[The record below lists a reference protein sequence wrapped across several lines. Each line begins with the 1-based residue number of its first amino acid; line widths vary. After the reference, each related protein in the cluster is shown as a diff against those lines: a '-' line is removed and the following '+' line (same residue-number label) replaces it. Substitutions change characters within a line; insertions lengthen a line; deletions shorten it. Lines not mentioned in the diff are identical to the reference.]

1 MSNSFSEL
9 GISPPIL
16 TALEEMGFEIPTE
29 VQSRAIPP
37 ILEGK
42 DMIVKSKTGSGKTAV
57 FGIPI
62 LQLTNPEENGP
73 QGLILTPTRELAVQV
88 DNDLKKMSKHL
99 KHKTTA
105 VYGQHSMNVET
116 QALEKGVTILT
127 GTPGRVYDHIS
138 NGKLNARQIKFLV
151 LDEADRMLDM
161 GFVDQVVKI
170 IRTLPR
176 ERVTLLFSA
185 TIPPE
190 IKRICSNFMRH
201 PETVEIES
209 QTKTVDTIKQIYYR
223 VEPNEKRTQLNRL
236 LLLECPESCMIFCN
250 TRVGVDQVQSFLSR
264 KGYASAALHGDIP
277 QSKRLKTIQ
286 QFKQGDLHLLVATDV
301 AARGIHIE
309 GLSLV
314 VNYDVPNE
322 KDSYVHRIGRTGR
335 AGHDGRAVT
344 LVTGEDIM
352 SLYEIE
358 EHIGAMIEEGQLPP
372 ESALDEKREAIDL
385 WLGSNN
391 EKYQKLMESAQ
402 SSGQSGRKR
411 SPRRR
416 PQGERPSG
424 TDTSASGEK
433 QSGSKPS
440 QQRQNQDGGRSPNK
454 NGQRRPRPEGGGTAA
469 RPVQEGSQTSGRSD
483 RRPAQKPSQSDGRPD
498 GRPAQQ
504 SSYRNNGRRDAGSPQ
519 QRAPRHGSKTQD
531 NPRYPG
537 RQPHPTDDARRSRDM
552 AAASNVSSKPNATG
566 SKTVMGSKPETNQE
580 PAQKKSLFKRLLG
593 RILGK

>member
-37 ILEGK
+37 ILAGK

-62 LQLTNPEENGP
+62 LQLTNPEETGP

-88 DNDLKKMSKHL
+88 DNDLKKMAKHL

-105 VYGQHSMNVET
+105 VYGQHSMNVEI

-138 NGKLNARQIKFLV
+138 NGKLNTRHIKFLV

-176 ERVTLLFSA
+176 DRVTLLFSA

-190 IKRICSNFMRH
+190 IKRICNNFMRQ

-209 QTKTVDTIKQIYYR
+209 PTKTVDTIQQIYYR

-236 LLLECPESCMIFCN
+236 LLLDCPESCMIFCN
-250 TRVGVDQVQSFLSR
+250 TRVAVDQVQSFLSR

-277 QSKRLKTIQ
+277 QGKRLKTIQ

-335 AGHDGRAVT
+335 AGNDGRAIT
-344 LVTGEDIM
+344 LVTSDDIM

-358 EHIGAMIEEGQLPP
+358 EHIGVMIEEGQLPP
-372 ESALDEKREAIDL
+372 ESALEEKKEAIDL
-385 WLGSNN
+385 WLGSNE
-391 EKYQKLMESAQ
+391 EKLQRLMEASQ
-402 SSGQSGRKR
+402 SSGQSSRKR
-411 SPRRR
+411 SRKR
-416 PQGERPSG
+416 PQGEKASG
-424 TDTSASGEK
+424 TQASSSEERHI
-433 QSGSKPS
+433 GSKPA
-440 QQRQNQDGGRSPNK
+440 QPKQAQDGGRAHGK
-454 NGQRRPRPEGGGTAA
+454 GQRKPRPEGSGAA
-469 RPVQEGSQTSGRSD
+469 GRPPQEGAQSNGRHDTRQHQHRS
-483 RRPAQKPSQSDGRPD
+483 SQSGSRPN
-498 GRPAQQ
+498 GGPARQ
-504 SSYRNNGRRDAGSPQ
+504 SSNRNDSRRDTVSPQ
-519 QRAPRHGSKTQD
+519 QRTPRNGSKPQD
-531 NPRYPG
+531 KPQYAGKRPY
-537 RQPHPTDDARRSRDM
+537 PTDDTRKTRDM
-552 AAASNVSSKPNATG
+552 AAAGSMSSRSDTAR
-566 SKTVMGSKPETNQE
+566 SKAAINTKPETCQE